1 VWIES
6 KALVLQC
13 NVPTAMQ
20 KRTSSSE
27 LCLHHTHS
35 GCLVKYIK
43 KAYMLSMRRPYWIE
57 KIIKGDVSAKMG
69 NESDFEVTRMNC
81 LQFHQFVIDN

>member
-1 VWIES
+1 
-6 KALVLQC
+6 
-13 NVPTAMQ
+13 
-20 KRTSSSE
+20 
-27 LCLHHTHS
+27 
-35 GCLVKYIK
+35 
-43 KAYMLSMRRPYWIE
+43 MLSMRRPYWIE